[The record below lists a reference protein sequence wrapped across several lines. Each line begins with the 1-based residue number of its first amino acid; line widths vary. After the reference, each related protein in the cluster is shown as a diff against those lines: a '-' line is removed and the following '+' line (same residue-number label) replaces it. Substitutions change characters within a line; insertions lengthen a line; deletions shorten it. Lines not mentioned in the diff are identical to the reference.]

1 MSATAKEKLANLV
14 KELRG
19 RQSQRSFA
27 KRLNV
32 SNQSIGLWEQ
42 ARNWPDDENL
52 KKLAAQKGWSFEQL
66 LTFLEGEEDSSTP
79 FEEIAKGPERSLT
92 FRRLLAHVRARII
105 PDSLNS
111 PEEGKSC
118 PPNSLPNIVG
128 GQPPEVPVFY
138 GRGPELAMLKGIIV
152 EERCVVIHGAAGIG
166 KSTLV
171 AKFIQQVETNLQ
183 PGEFK
188 LFIWKSVYYAPPLD
202 SLLTELLNLLGDILA
217 QTPVDLELPESTQ
230 DKVTV
235 LIEFLKTRRCLLVL
249 DAAEVLLKGEKKAG
263 GNPYGEYAE
272 YGKFL
277 RRIVEEQH
285 QSCLILT
292 SREPFLDIRY
302 LQEKGQPACLMKL
315 EGLGKEAIQIFQDK
329 ELTGETEWGA
339 LIQKYRG
346 NPLALQII
354 TNRIR
359 EFFNGDVEKFLN
371 CNTTWIGDPFL
382 QRLEE
387 LFEFPGFLTKIEKQ
401 IIFYL
406 VEEIEK
412 GENLI
417 TFSRLLND
425 LKFKEKIL
433 GSTSEII
440 EASKALIERSLIE
453 ESIKDNGEVFLSLE
467 PMTKKYVVA
476 DLKPFNDLS

>member
-1 MSATAKEKLANLV
+1 
-14 KELRG
+14 
-19 RQSQRSFA
+19 
-27 KRLNV
+27 
-32 SNQSIGLWEQ
+32 
-42 ARNWPDDENL
+42 
-52 KKLAAQKGWSFEQL
+52 
-66 LTFLEGEEDSSTP
+66 
-79 FEEIAKGPERSLT
+79 
-92 FRRLLAHVRARII
+92 
-105 PDSLNS
+105 
-111 PEEGKSC
+111 
-118 PPNSLPNIVG
+118 
-128 GQPPEVPVFY
+128 
-138 GRGPELAMLKGIIV
+138 
-152 EERCVVIHGAAGIG
+152 
-166 KSTLV
+166 
-171 AKFIQQVETNLQ
+171 
-183 PGEFK
+183 
-188 LFIWKSVYYAPPLD
+188 
-202 SLLTELLNLLGDILA
+202 
-217 QTPVDLELPESTQ
+217 
-230 DKVTV
+230 
-235 LIEFLKTRRCLLVL
+235 
-249 DAAEVLLKGEKKAG
+249 
-263 GNPYGEYAE
+263 
-272 YGKFL
+272 
-277 RRIVEEQH
+277 
-285 QSCLILT
+285 
-292 SREPFLDIRY
+292 
-302 LQEKGQPACLMKL
+302 MKL

-329 ELTGETEWGA
+329 KVTGETEWGA

-453 ESIKDNGEVFLSLE
+453 ESIKDNGEVFLNLE